1 MTGSEPSL
9 RHNFSW
15 TLLGNVT
22 YVACLWGILASLT
35 KLGEPETVGRFSLGA
50 AIANPVIMFSNL
62 QLRAILATDVADTHE
77 FRDYLGL
84 RLVMLPSAFVVMAL
98 LAVIFY
104 QPQQALVIGLVG
116 LVRTVEALSD
126 LAYGIAQKYERMDLM
141 AKSLILRGI
150 GALVLFFLLFWWTRE
165 LALGILGMA
174 LGLALPLLLFDL
186 PRFGAVLKKTA
197 GQSLRPRFVPG
208 TMKEIVWL
216 ALPMG
221 LVMLLIQLRVTIP
234 RTFLEHHFGEGDL
247 GIFAALSYLVIA
259 GMTVATALGQSSLA
273 RLSRYYA
280 SRDLRKFRRTVFKL
294 VTLGIGLGLAGVAV
308 AALVGRPM
316 LTLLY
321 SEEYA
326 AHSRLFIL
334 IMAVGGV
341 QFVVTLLG
349 APATAM
355 RAFRGQLVIF
365 FINVLVILVLS
376 MVLIPRYGMTGAALS
391 LLGGGLWSALGF
403 GMLVR
408 WKLRRAGEDTLA
420 ANRLVT

>member
-1 MTGSEPSL
+1 MTRGEPSL
-9 RHNFSW
+9 RRNFSW
-15 TLLGNVT
+15 TLMGNVT
-22 YVACLWGILASLT
+22 YAACLWGVLAALT
-35 KLGEPETVGRFSLGA
+35 KLGEPETVGRFALGS

-62 QLRAILATDVADTHE
+62 QLRAILATDVKDTHE

-84 RLVMLPSAFVVMAL
+84 RMVMLPTALAVVML
-98 LAVIFY
+98 IAVVFY
-104 QPQQALVIGLVG
+104 QPQQVLVIGLIG
-116 LVRTVEALSD
+116 LVRVVESLSD

-141 AKSLILRGI
+141 AKSLVLRGV
-150 GALVLFFLLFWWTRE
+150 GALILFCLLFWWTRE

-174 LGLALPLLLFDL
+174 LGLALPLLFFDL
-186 PRFGAVLKKTA
+186 PSLGAVLKEA
-197 GQSLRPRFVPG
+197 ANQSARPRFVLG
-208 TMKEIVWL
+208 TMKEIAWL

-221 LVMLLIQLRVTIP
+221 LVMLLIQLRGTIP
-234 RTFLEHHFGEGDL
+234 RTALEYNFGENEL
-247 GIFAALSYLVIA
+247 GIFAALSYLAIA
-259 GMTVATALGQSSLA
+259 GMTVASALGQSSLA

-280 SRDLRKFRRTVFKL
+280 SGDLGKFRRTVRKL
-294 VTLGIGLGLAGVAV
+294 VLLGLGLGVAGIAA

-326 AHSRLFIL
+326 AHNGLFIL

-365 FINVLVILVLS
+365 IINVLIILVLAL
-376 MVLIPRYGMTGAALS
+376 VLIPRYGMVGAALS
-391 LLGGGLWSALGF
+391 LLGGGLWAVFGF

-408 WKLRRAGEDTLA
+408 WKLQRAGDNSLA
-420 ANRLVT
+420 GTGW